1 MEEPH
6 VLSMG
11 FSSILG
17 VYIKVYVVRLE
28 SLVTLSADASTNL
41 TWKLIVLFGNKSV
54 TWQYKMMISKPD
66 NVHQAA
72 TLVLKRGT

>member
-11 FSSILG
+11 FSSILW
-17 VYIKVYVVRLE
+17 KVYVVRLE
-28 SLVTLSADASTNL
+28 SHVTLSVDASTNL
-41 TWKLIVLFGNKSV
+41 TGQLFVLFGDKSV
-54 TWQYKMMISKPD
+54 TWQYKRIISKQE

-72 TLVLKRGT
+72 LDLKRVT

>member
-41 TWKLIVLFGNKSV
+41 TWKLIVI
-54 TWQYKMMISKPD
+54 WQQVSDMTVQNDYIK
-66 NVHQAA
+66 
-72 TLVLKRGT
+72 TR